1 MRTQVRHKEG
11 LVNILSRDRE
21 CPFSILFV
29 DRISVTPN
37 RVSIHLSLKSAISE
51 LTCSSTQYWGA
62 PGAPRTAT
70 GHPRAAGRAHAPTLG
85 RRLLSRCP
93 TPCLTIPSCRI
104 PTLRSRHLAF
114 AEAAPCANGAPRHD
128 SSKVVPEISAS
139 SAAPSCCEVGA
150 APLAA
155 RVRRPTLRALAS
167 QARNAPLPDSA
178 SVPGVRGEHR
188 PLRCREA

>member
-51 LTCSSTQYWGA
+51 TVDVLFYTILGGA
-62 PGAPRTAT
+62 RGTAHRAPPPATAPRGART
-70 GHPRAAGRAHAPTLG
+70 PR
-85 RRLLSRCP
+85 
-93 TPCLTIPSCRI
+93 
-104 PTLRSRHLAF
+104 RS
-114 AEAAPCANGAPRHD
+114 GVD
-128 SSKVVPEISAS
+128 YSIV
-139 SAAPSCCEVGA
+139 

-155 RVRRPTLRALAS
+155 
-167 QARNAPLPDSA
+167 
-178 SVPGVRGEHR
+178 
-188 PLRCREA
+188 

>member
-62 PGAPRTAT
+62 PGAPATA
-70 GHPRAAGRAHAPTLG
+70 HRHRPPRRGARARP
-85 RRLLSRCP
+85 
-93 TPCLTIPSCRI
+93 
-104 PTLRSRHLAF
+104 
-114 AEAAPCANGAPRHD
+114 D
-128 SSKVVPEISAS
+128 
-139 SAAPSCCEVGA
+139 
-150 APLAA
+150 A
-155 RVRRPTLRALAS
+155 RVSITLS
-167 QARNAPLPDSA
+167 LPHSLLNNTI
-178 SVPGVRGEHR
+178 VPNTET
-188 PLRCREA
+188 